1 MFDRVWD
8 RVFAGRPAITLCPY
22 IVGALSPDERAEHA
36 ASVAEFHDSV
46 LGLAD

>member
-8 RVFAGRPAITLCPY
+8 RTFAGRPAITLCPY
-22 IVGALSPDERAEHA
+22 IVGALSADERDERAA
-36 ASVAEFHDSV
+36 QVSEFHDSV